1 MDPKEAAKQQAYRD
15 LVKAMEPKPSLL
27 RNMLLAFLVG
37 GAICLIG
44 QFVFDFF
51 KGVEQTEAEASAIT
65 LAAMI
70 FLGAVATGLGV
81 YDELGELGG
90 AGAAVP
96 ITGFSNSI
104 VSAAMEFKREGL
116 ILGMG
121 CKMFI
126 IAGPVLVYGILSGFL
141 VGLVKGTLLGYF
153 R

>member
-1 MDPKEAAKQQAYRD
+1 MDPKEAAKQQEYRD

-37 GAICLIG
+37 GTICLIG

-70 FLGAVATGLGV
+70 FLGAVVTGLGV

>member
-37 GAICLIG
+37 GTICLMG

>member
-1 MDPKEAAKQQAYRD
+1 
-15 LVKAMEPKPSLL
+15 MEPKPSLL

-37 GAICLIG
+37 GTICLIG

>member
-37 GAICLIG
+37 GTICLIG

>member
-121 CKMFI
+121 CKMFT